1 VPCGDQ
7 FPECHYIRDG
17 HQDKKKYKKQEET
30 VTKLSLQYSNLEKS
44 FEEYISRKIKEN
56 IEKYRKLEKE
66 EAELS
71 NKIDKNSFNKENV
84 VSQISA
90 TKLEVKKLKKELQKL
105 QRTVDVL
112 EGKEF
117 ERKKETLERIRKTI
131 HVLEDK
137 RQEILKELGGKQE
150 QLKRLLDE
158 EEETKALIEKL
169 KVYDSIV
176 AAFSKTG
183 IPAMVLKSQLPAINQ
198 ELSKILEGVVEFKVF
213 LETDIN
219 SNTMDVFIQDTH
231 SKRIIETASGMEK
244 TIASLA
250 LRVALIN
257 LSSLPKSDL
266 FIVDEGYGALD
277 PDNMQSAIVFLEG
290 LKGYF
295 KTILTISHIP
305 EIKESADIIIDVEN
319 DGGDSKVVY
328 PLENFL

>member
-1 VPCGDQ
+1 
-7 FPECHYIRDG
+7 
-17 HQDKKKYKKQEET
+17 
-30 VTKLSLQYSNLEKS
+30 
-44 FEEYISRKIKEN
+44 
-56 IEKYRKLEKE
+56 
-66 EAELS
+66 
-71 NKIDKNSFNKENV
+71 
-84 VSQISA
+84 
-90 TKLEVKKLKKELQKL
+90 
-105 QRTVDVL
+105 
-112 EGKEF
+112 
-117 ERKKETLERIRKTI
+117 
-131 HVLEDK
+131 
-137 RQEILKELGGKQE
+137 
-150 QLKRLLDE
+150 
-158 EEETKALIEKL
+158 
-169 KVYDSIV
+169 
-176 AAFSKTG
+176 
-183 IPAMVLKSQLPAINQ
+183 MVLKSQLPAINQ

-219 SNTMDVFIQDTH
+219 SNTMDVFIQDVH